1 MYTLG
6 YLLLAALLLGAVMT
20 VVDSVLGTV
29 QLSGIIKKIPI
40 IGSNWGLIVAIAMC
54 WFLKMTPASGW
65 GMTFDQDWQTYC
77 ANGAIVMGMIPVKDA
92 VISMVN
98 KGFRM

>member
-1 MYTLG
+1 
-6 YLLLAALLLGAVMT
+6 
-20 VVDSVLGTV
+20 
-29 QLSGIIKKIPI
+29 
-40 IGSNWGLIVAIAMC
+40 MC
-54 WFLKMTPASGW
+54 WLLKMTPATGW

-77 ANGAIVMGMIPVKDA
+77 ANGAIVAGMIPVKDA

>member
-1 MYTLG
+1 M
-6 YLLLAALLLGAVMT
+6 A
-20 VVDSVLGTV
+20 
-29 QLSGIIKKIPI
+29 
-40 IGSNWGLIVAIAMC
+40 
-54 WFLKMTPASGW
+54 
-65 GMTFDQDWQTYC
+65 FDQDWQTYC